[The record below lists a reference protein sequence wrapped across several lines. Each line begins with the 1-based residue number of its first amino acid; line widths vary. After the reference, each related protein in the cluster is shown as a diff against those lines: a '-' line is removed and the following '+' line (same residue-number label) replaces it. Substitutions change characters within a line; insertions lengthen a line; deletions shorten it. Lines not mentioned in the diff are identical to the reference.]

1 MFHYKKLKNRS
12 IKEMSIPNF
21 FWGKTSIKQKP
32 ENKQAKKKK
41 LKKNKTNLQHKDEI
55 QMQTYFFPVQLSS
68 ASSSLLLLLLLL
80 SSSAMS

>member
-1 MFHYKKLKNRS
+1 
-12 IKEMSIPNF
+12 MSIPNF
-21 FWGKTSIKQKP
+21 LIKVNKTKTG
-32 ENKQAKKKK
+32 KQASQKKK